1 MGSADSRGCYI
12 GMSMDKEIGHFIRAL
27 LEGVA
32 LEFKRTLDVFEGSG
46 NSIDAVYHSG
56 GGAKGDLW
64 NQIKADIYEK
74 PIYTLQADEGG
85 VLGVSLMAAYAVGI
99 IGDLVE
105 GADAVVKVK
114 KVYEPN
120 RDNFH
125 VYREM
130 KDVFSELHDTL
141 QTPFRHMARV
151 QEKML

>member
-1 MGSADSRGCYI
+1 M
-12 GMSMDKEIGHFIRAL
+12 
-27 LEGVA
+27 
-32 LEFKRTLDVFEGSG
+32 
-46 NSIDAVYHSG
+46 
-56 GGAKGDLW
+56 
-64 NQIKADIYEK
+64 
-74 PIYTLQADEGG
+74 
-85 VLGVSLMAAYAVGI
+85 
-99 IGDLVE
+99 
-105 GADAVVKVK
+105 KVK